1 MTTSNLKRYPKLVLA
16 HDDVGRD
23 YAKIPNSIILAENLE
38 AVEFQTWCKLRWA
51 IGKQYNNRSHLAN
64 LIGSDRSNLW
74 KVMKRLEAKGYLSL
88 VETGATIYV
97 KTLMP
102 SGQPTASQKSL
113 SSHNRRE
120 GRGFASSHNS
130 RNQQGRLTVL

>member
-1 MTTSNLKRYPKLVLA
+1 MTTINLKRYPKLVLA

-102 SGQPTASQKSL
+102 S
-113 SSHNRRE
+113 
-120 GRGFASSHNS
+120 
-130 RNQQGRLTVL
+130 